1 MTTRPDAELLW
12 RARYRDENPRP
23 PEKEIA
29 DTWRRVARSVA
40 SVEREPQLW
49 SDRFYGILHDFR
61 FLPGGRILA
70 GAGSTRQVTLCN
82 CFVMGVIEDSLP
94 GIFEALK
101 EGAVTMQQGGGVGY
115 DFSTLRPHGAQA
127 VDSGSAASGP
137 VSFLKVWDVAC
148 ATLQSTGPRGG
159 AMMATLRCDH
169 PDIEAF
175 IDAKRTPGALPHF
188 TLSVL
193 ITDAFMDAVK
203 HDLEWPLLFPE
214 EGTCPLSEGE
224 SAYLKRTWS
233 GSDKP
238 ASCRVWRITRARKL
252 WERLCASAY
261 ECAEPGVL
269 FIDQINRENNLG
281 YCETLCATNPC
292 AEEPLPPYGACN
304 LGSLNLTAFVRDPFT
319 PEARIDDEALRATAR
334 VAVRF
339 LDDVIDLSR
348 FPLVQQSEQAHRT
361 RRLGLGVTG
370 LADALAMSGHRYD
383 SDAARLLAADLVKGI
398 RNAAYEESLAL
409 AREKG
414 AFPAF
419 LAEPYLRQP
428 FIARLP
434 EDIRA
439 GIRAHGLRN
448 SHLLAIAPAGAISR
462 LAGNISTGIEPLVGP
477 TEIAAHD
484 QLLMQ
489 AAVQPYIDGSIS
501 KTVTLPAGFP
511 REALPEIFLEAYQLQ
526 VKGCTVFRA
535 GSRPGVS

>member
-1 MTTRPDAELLW
+1 M
-12 RARYRDENPRP
+12 
-23 PEKEIA
+23 
-29 DTWRRVARSVA
+29 
-40 SVEREPQLW
+40 
-49 SDRFYGILHDFR
+49 
-61 FLPGGRILA
+61 
-70 GAGSTRQVTLCN
+70 
-82 CFVMGVIEDSLP
+82 
-94 GIFEALK
+94 
-101 EGAVTMQQGGGVGY
+101 
-115 DFSTLRPHGAQA
+115 
-127 VDSGSAASGP
+127 
-137 VSFLKVWDVAC
+137 
-148 ATLQSTGPRGG
+148 
-159 AMMATLRCDH
+159 
-169 PDIEAF
+169 
-175 IDAKRTPGALPHF
+175 
-188 TLSVL
+188 
-193 ITDAFMDAVK
+193 
-203 HDLEWPLLFPE
+203 EWPPIE
-214 EGTCPLSEGE
+214 
-224 SAYLKRTWS
+224 
-233 GSDKP
+233 
-238 ASCRVWRITRARKL
+238 
-252 WERLCASAY
+252 
-261 ECAEPGVL
+261 
-269 FIDQINRENNLG
+269 
-281 YCETLCATNPC
+281 
-292 AEEPLPPYGACN
+292 
-304 LGSLNLTAFVRDPFT
+304 
-319 PEARIDDEALRATAR
+319 
-334 VAVRF
+334 
-339 LDDVIDLSR
+339 
-348 FPLVQQSEQAHRT
+348 
-361 RRLGLGVTG
+361 
-370 LADALAMSGHRYD
+370 